1 MLSTS
6 SQKKLR
12 LAPSASEPNFREK
25 AVPALKGVVT
35 RDLGG
40 SRAEIRLDEHQLA
53 SDPGISRTP
62 VREALCPR
70 FVRSV
75 PRRASYVA
83 RKTRGEVI
91 ETIAP
96 WAALK
101 GMAVRLAR
109 HTTTVHEIAGQRRM
123 FSSFENGAVDEHSEV
138 NIKFHPYADDPPQ
151 TIGEMGRADRTIHDH
166 TNIIE
171 ALRPHGTNRA
181 EELVVSRASASP
193 SMWGSIPI
201 IWIE

>member
-101 GMAVRLAR
+101 GMAAR
-109 HTTTVHEIAGQRRM
+109 PARQ
-123 FSSFENGAVDEHSEV
+123 
-138 NIKFHPYADDPPQ
+138 YDD
-151 TIGEMGRADRTIHDH
+151 G
-166 TNIIE
+166 
-171 ALRPHGTNRA
+171 
-181 EELVVSRASASP
+181 
-193 SMWGSIPI
+193 
-201 IWIE
+201 